1 LRWQAKK
8 MKRSPEWQMGS
19 KGTRAEFRW
28 AEKGKHNCF
37 RNFLIQGNVIQI
49 KGFEYFQTKF
59 ELDSK

>member
-1 LRWQAKK
+1 
-8 MKRSPEWQMGS
+8 MGS

-37 RNFLIQGNVIQI
+37 HNFLIQGNVIQI